1 MKPFL
6 ADLNKPQRRAVTHG
20 LSSKKSGHRPLLV
33 IAGAG
38 SGKTQ
43 TLSCRVAHLIING
56 VKSERI
62 LLLVFG
68 RFAANAMTSRANS
81 IIAGVTG
88 RQDLQLPWSGTFHS
102 VGAQLLRRYARHV
115 GLSPSFTILDRS
127 DAADLMDWVR
137 HDLGFSKSKTLF
149 PKKGTC
155 LAIYSYM
162 VNSRKPLKRVLSV
175 DYQWCKQWLPE
186 LRKLFASYEKAKRR
200 QNVVD
205 YDDLL
210 LFWLTLMEDA
220 KVSADIATLF
230 DHVLV
235 DEYQDTNALQSEILT
250 KLKPDGRGL
259 MVVGDDAQSIY
270 SFRAATV
277 ANIRRFPKQFGTPAR
292 IIKLEQNY
300 RSTQPILKACNGVLG
315 LAEGGFS
322 KELWSNWRSKVKPAI
337 ISVTDERGQ
346 ARLVAQQILKAREE
360 GIPLKSQA
368 VLFRASHHSAQ
379 LEIELARRNIPFKK
393 FGGLKFLEAA
403 HVKDIISILRWR
415 ENPADHLA
423 GFRVLQLLPGVG
435 PRHATNILD
444 ELGGLHNQKAMRRVY
459 LPTSAAEGWASL
471 AGMLWSTRAHKHAWP
486 PSIRLVLDWYA
497 PYFQN
502 RYDDL
507 TSRQA
512 DLDQL
517 EQIAG
522 SFNTCQRFLTDI
534 SLDPPD
540 TSEGGSQEAQAEDY
554 TVLST
559 IHSAKGREWKM
570 VRVLSVVDGCIP
582 SSRAVTSDAIEE
594 ERRLLYVAMTRA
606 KSQLDLFVPHQLF
619 HQYQLNGPG
628 QHHVLLKLTRFIPS
642 SIIRSF
648 ERKDRKPKTNPSTST
663 GSTTGSPE
671 PRPTSIKRLR
681 QPHPGK

>member
-1 MKPFL
+1 MKQFL

-20 LSSKKSGHRPLLV
+20 LRSKKSDHRPLLV

-38 SGKTQ
+38 SGKTK
-43 TLSCRVAHLIING
+43 TLSCRVAYLIING
-56 VKSERI
+56 VDSAKI
-62 LLLVFG
+62 LLLAFG
-68 RFAANAMTSRANS
+68 RLAANEMIGRAKR

-88 RQDLQLPWSGTFHS
+88 GQDLKLPWSGTFHS
-102 VGAQLLRRYARHV
+102 IGAQLIRRYARHV

-127 DAADLMDWVR
+127 DAADLIDCVR
-137 HDLGFSKSKTLF
+137 HDLGFSKTKTLF
-149 PKKGTC
+149 PKKETC
-155 LAIYSYM
+155 LGIYSYM

-220 KVSADIATLF
+220 KVSADIAAFF

-235 DEYQDTNALQSEILT
+235 DEYQDTNALQSEILM

-277 ANIRRFPKQFGTPAR
+277 RNIRRFPKQFGTEAR

-300 RSTQPILKACNGVLG
+300 RSTQPILKACNGVIE
-315 LAEGGFS
+315 LAERGFS
-322 KELWSNWRSKVKPAI
+322 KDLWSNRRSKVKPAI
-337 ISVTDERGQ
+337 ISVTDERAQ
-346 ARLVAQQILKAREE
+346 ASLVAQQIVKAREE
-360 GIPLKSQA
+360 GNSLKSQA

-403 HVKDIISILRWR
+403 HVKDVISVLRWR
-415 ENPADHLA
+415 ENPADHIA

-435 PRHATNILD
+435 PRHATNILN
-444 ELGGLHNQKAMRRVY
+444 ELGGLHSQKAMRRVY
-459 LPTSAAEGWASL
+459 LPTSAAKRWASL
-471 AGMLWSTRAHKHAWP
+471 AGMLRSTTASKQAWP
-486 PSIRLVLDWYA
+486 ASIRLVLDWYA
-497 PYFQN
+497 PYFQAK
-502 RYDDL
+502 YDDL

-540 TSEGGSQEAQAEDY
+540 TSKGGTQEAQEEDY

-559 IHSAKGREWKM
+559 IHSAKGREWDM
-570 VRVLSVVDGCIP
+570 VRILSVVDGCIP
-582 SSRAVTSDAIEE
+582 SSRAITSDAIEE

-606 KSQLDLFVPHQLF
+606 IDQLDLFVPQQLF
-619 HQYQLNGPG
+619 HQYQAKGPG

-642 SIIRSF
+642 SIIGLF
-648 ERKDRKPKTNPSTST
+648 DRKVHQPSNRPKTSIE
-663 GSTTGSPE
+663 STTL
-671 PRPTSIKRLR
+671 PRKRPSITVALL
-681 QPHPGK
+681 GDV